1 MGGSG
6 GGSGAGSAGGTRQG
20 RPRGAMTGQKSV
32 DSKGNVTRSG
42 PTMATPNR
50 SDLPGRTALDIAMNP
65 LSKQSTLAEKAMAL
79 GQMALPGG
87 SLVGLGRAGLMGY
100 SGTPSTGGDTM
111 GGNSNAPAAMPTP
124 VAKSVSAAKKSVQ
137 SNKSTTRAKAKTKGT
152 YSSQILTS
160 SLGDLDEANITKKTL
175 LGG

>member
-1 MGGSG
+1 
-6 GGSGAGSAGGTRQG
+6 
-20 RPRGAMTGQKSV
+20 
-32 DSKGNVTRSG
+32 
-42 PTMATPNR
+42 
-50 SDLPGRTALDIAMNP
+50 
-65 LSKQSTLAEKAMAL
+65 
-79 GQMALPGG
+79 
-87 SLVGLGRAGLMGY
+87 MGY
-100 SGTPSTGGDTM
+100 SDTSSTGGNTM
-111 GGNSNAPAAMPTP
+111 GGNSNAPAAMPKP